1 MSAYTTTGS
10 PLVLS
15 GKPPLVLWGFSNNWN
30 RWFFDSDSF
39 PPQKQ
44 ELTVLCKNYTTLF
57 WTSCHRYIYAT
68 VLKTVH
74 NPYAPPPIEEC
85 LIVPCFAFANIF
97 QLKTYGQYGLHRS
110 VINIPTNLN
119 VVQFVL
125 PWKPSA
131 DYIIFF

>member
-1 MSAYTTTGS
+1 MTAYTTTGS
-10 PLVLS
+10 PLVLDITGTNGS
-15 GKPPLVLWGFSNNWN
+15 LVLILFL
-30 RWFFDSDSF
+30 

-57 WTSCHRYIYAT
+57 WTSCHRYTYAT

-74 NPYAPPPIEEC
+74 NPYAPAPPIEEC
-85 LIVPCFAFANIF
+85 LIVPRFAFAHIF
-97 QLKTYGQYGLHRS
+97 QLKAYGQYGLHGS

-125 PWKPSA
+125 P
-131 DYIIFF
+131 